1 MKSWRKT
8 LRMKTTLMIP
18 PANLDHSWRS
28 FVSKK
33 LRDSFLHSCIPHFGF
48 ITSITHQ
55 PKDAGNNNQK
65 EDLIITST
73 SGEVKYTVEFVA
85 QALIPKPG
93 ICMEARAELITP
105 HGVLLQHPYMSIFL
119 PERYLKRQGY
129 SLKTTFS
136 STVFYSPVSTLS
148 AGMKINVVLV
158 HVRFENNRFFALARL
173 ANNE

>member
-18 PANLDHSWRS
+18 PAHLDHSWRS

-33 LRDSFLHSCIPHFGF
+33 LGESFLHSCIPHFGF
-48 ITSITHQ
+48 ITSITHP
-55 PKDAGNNNQK
+55 PKDSENIQE
-65 EDLIITST
+65 EDLNITST
-73 SGEVKYTVEFVA
+73 SGEVKYTVEFIA
-85 QALIPKPG
+85 QAFIPKPG
-93 ICMEARAELITP
+93 ICMEARTELITP
-105 HGVLLQHPYMSIFL
+105 HGVLLQHPYMNIFL

-136 STVFYSPVSTLS
+136 STIFFSPVSTIS
-148 AGMKINVVLV
+148 SGMKITVVLV
-158 HVRFENNRFFALARL
+158 HVRFENNRFFSLARL